1 MAAPMVSGVIKTP
14 ESFPVK
20 TKQVAVEINKIRTE
34 LICTQFKDRIFFI
47 VTQYN
52 KIGTLVKVTQNN
64 ITDDTGT
71 GLSMY
76 STDILMG
83 KDEPL
88 THVIARNLITEL
100 SVHKP
105 ILLSFALK
113 DTTAPTVK
121 TIAKILPS
129 IV

>member
-1 MAAPMVSGVIKTP
+1 MAAPMVSGVIQTP

-34 LICTQFKDRIFFI
+34 LICMQFKDRVFFI

-64 ITDDTGT
+64 IADETGARS
-71 GLSMY
+71 SMY
-76 STDILMG
+76 STDLLMG
-83 KDEPL
+83 IDEPL
-88 THVIARNLITEL
+88 THVVARNLITEL
-100 SVHKP
+100 SLHKP
-105 ILLSFALK
+105 ILLSVALK
-113 DTTAPTVK
+113 DSSAPTVK

-129 IV
+129 LV